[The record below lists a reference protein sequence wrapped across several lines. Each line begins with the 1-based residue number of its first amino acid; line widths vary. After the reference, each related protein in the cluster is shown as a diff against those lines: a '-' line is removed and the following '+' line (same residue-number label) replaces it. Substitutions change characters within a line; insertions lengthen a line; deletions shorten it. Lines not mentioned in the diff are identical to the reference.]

1 MDFINKLFNGKGYIE
16 GITIINV
23 EGEILFS
30 AKFNNKLDTKDEN
43 YEVVGKK
50 FLDIYE
56 NLDESS
62 STAYIAMQRGMPVYM
77 ENQIIK
83 SADREPIEI
92 TSLSIPIK
100 SGRTVVG
107 AIDLS
112 VSGNEQQA
120 LDGVEI
126 MDEVLFA
133 YNNVESLGHIS
144 DEARYRIED
153 IQTCDSKMLELRDN
167 IVKLAKT
174 DMPVLIYGETG
185 TGKELV
191 AHSLH
196 NASKREQAFCRTKLC
211 VHTG

>member
-196 NASKREQAFCRTKLC
+196 NASKRGQAFCRTKLC